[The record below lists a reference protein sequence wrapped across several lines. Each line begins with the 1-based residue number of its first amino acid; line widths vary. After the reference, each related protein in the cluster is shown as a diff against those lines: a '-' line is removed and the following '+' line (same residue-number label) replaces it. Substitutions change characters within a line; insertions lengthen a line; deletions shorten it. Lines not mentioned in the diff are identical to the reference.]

1 MLKNMFKNNL
11 RILLLVSIAA
21 TTLVMSSCVNSL
33 NTTPIDKKVITSAS
47 AYNTPQDYEQILA
60 KLYAGFAT
68 TGQQG
73 PAGDPDIQGIDEGSS
88 GYLRAYWMLEELPT
102 DEAICAWNDPGVPQL
117 NTMTWGASNNFIMD
131 MYDRIYYEI
140 TLANEIISHA
150 KTSSNPQVKEY
161 MAEARYIRALC
172 YWHALDLYGGN
183 VPFVTEK
190 NGIGAYLPKP
200 AATTEA
206 AGADSLFNYITGELK
221 AIEPDLPAPGQ
232 NQQYRVDQA
241 ADWTLLAKVYLNEQ
255 VYTGNSGYANC
266 ITYAKKVIDSGVY
279 TLDPSYQH
287 LFEADNN
294 TAKGIIWSIAF
305 DGTHIQTYAGTNYI
319 VHAEVGGSM
328 SGGSF
333 GIDGGWAGNRLRPQ
347 FVDLF
352 NNQTNDGR
360 DMMYTNGQTKDIAKI
375 SDFTNGYATTKW
387 TNMTSTGSAG
397 SNPSFVDTDFPMFRL
412 ADVYLMYAEA
422 VVRSGDNADMATAVG
437 LINKLRERAYGNNSG
452 DITQSQLT
460 LPFILDERGRELYWE
475 ATRRTDLIRFG
486 EFTGSKYVWSWKGGV
501 QNGTGTDSHFKLYPI
516 PSTDLNA
523 NPNLTQNTGY

>member
-1 MLKNMFKNNL
+1 MLKNMYKKNL

-21 TTLVMSSCVNSL
+21 TTLVMSSCVNDL

-47 AYNTPQDYEQILA
+47 AYNTPQDYEAILA

-73 PAGDPDIQGIDEGSS
+73 PAGEPDIQGIDEGSS

-117 NTMTWGASNNFIMD
+117 NTMKWGASNNFIMD

-140 TLANEIISHA
+140 TLANEFISHA
-150 KTSSNPQVKEY
+150 KTSSNAQVKEY
-161 MAEARYIRALC
+161 MAEARFIRALC

-200 AATTEA
+200 V
-206 AGADSLFNYITGELK
+206 GADSLFNYITDELK
-221 AIEPDLPAPGQ
+221 AIQNQLPAPGQ
-232 NQQYRVDQA
+232 NQQYRVDRA
-241 ADWTLLAKVYLNEQ
+241 ADWTLLAKVYLNEN
-255 VYTGNSGYANC
+255 VYIGKPGYTDC
-266 ITYAKKVIDSGVY
+266 ITYAKKVIGSGVY
-279 TLDPSYQH
+279 SLDPNYKH

-294 TAKGIIWSIAF
+294 TAKGIIWSVAF

-328 SGGSF
+328 NAASF
-333 GIDGGWAGNRLRPQ
+333 GIDGGWAGNRVRPE
-347 FVDLF
+347 FYDLF
-352 NNQTNDGR
+352 TNQKDGR
-360 DMMYTNGQTKDIAKI
+360 DLFYTNGQTKDIAKI

-387 TNMTSTGSAG
+387 SNVTLSGKSG

-422 VVRSGDNADMATAVG
+422 VLRGGSGGNQATAVDY
-437 LINKLRERAYGNNSG
+437 INKLRERAYGNTSG
-452 DITQSQLT
+452 DITASQLT
-460 LPFILDERGRELYWE
+460 LPFILNERGRELYWE

-486 EFTGSKYVWSWKGGV
+486 EFTGSKYIWSWKGGV
-501 QNGTGTDSHFKLYPI
+501 QNGTSTDSHLRLYPI
-516 PSTDLNA
+516 PSSDLTA
-523 NPNLTQNTGY
+523 NPNLTQNPGY